1 MTRHRRAT
9 RPGLAMALL
18 GCALAACTTPS
29 ERGNAGQASP
39 DLIRPAQAK
48 PAPVPVSQLL
58 KRPGGYYT
66 DDAPDGRPPVDLDRV
81 ADAVPRAEPLNPGAN
96 QPYTVFGRDYQPL
109 PATAYYKR
117 QGSVSWYGR
126 KFHGQRT
133 ASGEVYDMFAM
144 TAAHPTL
151 PVPSYARVTNLENGR
166 SVVVRVNDRGP
177 YHSGRIADLSYAAA
191 WRLGFADSAVATVEI
206 ESILAAGPAQAPA
219 AAEAPDPVPVIAV
232 ASEARGI
239 FLQLGAFGTLANAEA
254 FRTRVLAQLGAL
266 AGPAGAQLGIRSD
279 PKLHRL
285 QLGPYRDR
293 AAAAQAA
300 ERVRELLDLKPIVVV
315 R

>member
-1 MTRHRRAT
+1 MSIPVGTRL
-9 RPGLAMALL
+9 PAMMMAGVLIL
-18 GCALAACTTPS
+18 MACTTPP
-29 ERGNAGQASP
+29 ERSAPGEASP
-39 DLIRPAQAK
+39 EIIQPAQSRPAA
-48 PAPVPVSQLL
+48 VPVSQLL

-66 DDAPDGRPPVDLDRV
+66 DDAPDSRPPVDLDRV

-96 QPYTVFGRDYQPL
+96 QPYTVFGREYQPL

-151 PVPSYARVTNLENGR
+151 PVPSYARVTNMENGR

-191 WRLGFADSAVATVEI
+191 WRLGFAGSAMATVEI
-206 ESILAAGPAQAPA
+206 EAILPAGPVQHTV
-219 AAEAPDPVPVIAV
+219 AAEPPEPVPVLAV
-232 ASEARGI
+232 ERETRGI
-239 FLQLGAFGTLANAEA
+239 FLQLGAFETLGNAQA
-254 FRTRVLAQLGAL
+254 LRARVLAQIGPL
-266 AGPAGAQLGIRSD
+266 AGPSGAQLGIRSD

-285 QLGPYRDR
+285 QLGPYADR

-300 ERVRELLDLKPIVVV
+300 ERVRELLDLKPIVVI